1 MAKVYGRLNTERFG
15 EIYQHK
21 QYDVTGED
29 GGGQLSSPML
39 YYAFARRLTDGN
51 NQDTAWLLR
60 VFAKENTLPAGAFR
74 EIEILTEHEERL
86 IRGIDK
92 EWERTSKEDAQVL
105 QNHYNQ
111 TIELLLEVP
120 EDRLVKADNLKELL
134 K

>member
-1 MAKVYGRLNTERFG
+1 MSKVYGRLNTERFG

-51 NQDTAWLLR
+51 NQDVAWLLR
-60 VFAKENTLPAGAFR
+60 IFAKENTLPAGAYR
-74 EIEILTEHEERL
+74 EIEILTNHEERL
-86 IRGIDK
+86 LGSLNK
-92 EWERTSKEDAQVL
+92 EWVESSKEDIQVL
-105 QNHYNQ
+105 QNNYNQ

-120 EDRLVKADNLKELL
+120 QDKLVMADNLKELL
-134 K
+134 V